1 MLIILNLEFRHADV
15 ATRERFYVWC
25 AVSAT
30 VLPTERLAATSSVV
44 SRRAEATRWIAGL
57 HDELT
62 SFFGRLDLGGTFAE
76 DRWERPGGGGG
87 VSRVM
92 TDGVTF
98 EKAGINRSAGFGEL
112 PELAARRLGET
123 DAAAGTTHFF
133 ATGVSVVV
141 HPRSPMVPTVHLNVR
156 YSELTDEHGH
166 LTDSWFGG
174 GTDLTLF
181 HPHPPDAHEF
191 HRALQTMCNWH
202 HASFHSHF
210 KRWCDE
216 YFVNTHR
223 GNEARGIAGLFFD
236 HVRADDPSHGL
247 DHEHVSAFV
256 SDVARVLRQ
265 AYEPIVERRR
275 HETFGAAEREFQ
287 LVHRGR
293 YVEFNLV
300 HDHGTIFELQTQ
312 ARVESV
318 LMSLPPL
325 AMWQYAPR
333 YAEQSFEAR
342 LVEMLVPRDWASD
355 VSVA

>member
-1 MLIILNLEFRHADV
+1 M
-15 ATRERFYVWC
+15 
-25 AVSAT
+25 SAA

-62 SFFGRLDLGGTFAE
+62 SFFGRLDHGGTFAE

-87 VSRVM
+87 VARVM

-98 EKAGINRSAGFGEL
+98 EKAGINRSAVLGEL
-112 PELAARRLGET
+112 PELAARRLGGNG
-123 DAAAGTTHFF
+123 AAAGATHFF
-133 ATGVSVVV
+133 ATGVSLVV

-156 YSELTDEHGH
+156 YFELTDEHGH

-174 GTDLTLF
+174 GTDLTPF
-181 HPHPPDAHEF
+181 YPHRSDAHEF
-191 HRALQTMCNWH
+191 HRALQTMCDRH
-202 HASFHSHF
+202 HASFHPQF

-223 GNEARGIAGLFFD
+223 GNEARGIGGIFFD

-247 DHEHVSAFV
+247 DHAHVSAFV
-256 SDVARVLRQ
+256 SDVARVLRH
-265 AYEPIVERRR
+265 AYEPMVERRR

-287 LVHRGR
+287 LVRRGR

-300 HDHGTIFELQTQ
+300 HDRGTIFGLQTQ

-333 YAEQSFEAR
+333 YAEGSFEAR
-342 LVEMLVPRDWASD
+342 VVEMLVPHDWASHE
-355 VSVA
+355 SGA